1 MGYIID
7 NTRFEVSLRRL
18 IQLEQAEKDLKRA
31 RHCIKKLRL
40 ENSIL
45 KEEIFDLIDYGNQL
59 LAMWAKIGVKTKS
72 FVPPLWAWD
81 FNIKRQI

>member
-1 MGYIID
+1 MSYLID

-18 IQLEQAEKDLKRA
+18 IQMEQAEKDLKRA

-45 KEEIFDLIDYGNQL
+45 KREKYDLIDYGNRL
-59 LAMWAKIGVKTKS
+59 LGMWAKIGVKTKS
-72 FVPPLWAWD
+72 FVPPLWAWN
-81 FNIKRQI
+81 FNTRRQL